1 MIIKHKHIKK
11 NKSINNIVLR
21 LQCKGCRLYHVYDMV
36 VIHKKSRKNKGK
48 VLDKLGF
55 WNPNYNE
62 RTIFFNSTKLYYWIE
77 RNLIVNYKIKKLLI
91 KFFLNNYNK

>member
-1 MIIKHKHIKK
+1 MIIKFKHNKK

-21 LQCKGCRLYHVYDMV
+21 LQNKGCRLYHVYDMV
-36 VIHKKSRKNKGK
+36 VLHRKSRKNKGK

-62 RTIFFNSTKLYYWIE
+62 RVLFFSSAKLYYWIE
-77 RNLIVNYKIKKLLI
+77 RGLIVNYKVKKLLI
-91 KFFLNNYNK
+91 KFFIPGLNK